1 MVLFGDSDVITTTD
15 TIVVEEDGTNGCVVT
30 YEAEMRLKGW
40 RRPFIAFLGGQL
52 NALGRAAMEGL
63 EQCLTK

>member
-1 MVLFGDSDVITTTD
+1 MITTTD
-15 TIVVEEDGTNGCVVT
+15 TIVVEEEGEGCLVT

-40 RRPFIAFLGGQL
+40 RRPFIALLGGQL

-63 EQCLTK
+63 EKRLND